1 MLLSDEK
8 KCISIIC
15 PSPKGLNLGIKL
27 QSEFDCTL
35 YIKDTSDGYVSD
47 FLGNNNEKIK
57 IYGKEFNL
65 SKVTKEAFDTSSK
78 IIFISSTGIAV
89 RAISPLL
96 QCKDKDPGIVVVD
109 LSSKYAVS
117 LVSGH
122 LGGANEMTLKVSK
135 ILNAEPVITTAT
147 DTMGI
152 IGPDILAKKYDLIID
167 GLKSAKY
174 IAALLVDNKTVGI
187 KDEYNLI
194 EISKGYEKIDNLKED
209 SIWVTNKLVCLDK
222 EILDY
227 SKILKLI
234 KKNLVLGIGCRR
246 NTPYEK
252 IIKFIEDSL
261 KKYNF
266 DIRAVKEIVSVD
278 VKKDEQGI
286 IEAAKKL
293 KCPFS
298 TFEKEDIKSV
308 QDKYEK
314 SEFVLKTLG
323 VTGVCEPCVDLA
335 GAKVII
341 SKIKHEGMTLAIGEA
356 N

>member
-8 KCISIIC
+8 ESISIIC

-27 QSEFDCTL
+27 QNELACTL
-35 YIKDTSDGYVSD
+35 YIKDASDGYISD
-47 FLGNNNEKIK
+47 FLGNKNEKIK
-57 IYGKEFNL
+57 VYGKEFNL

-89 RAISPLL
+89 RAIAPLL
-96 QCKDKDPGIVVVD
+96 QGKDKDPGVVVVD

-122 LGGANEMTLKVSK
+122 LGGGNEMTLKVSE

-167 GLKSAKY
+167 NLKSAKY

-194 EISKGYEKIDNLKED
+194 EISKGYERIEELNED
-209 SIWVTNKLVCLDK
+209 SIWVTNKIAYLEK
-222 EILDY
+222 ENLDY

-234 KKNLVLGIGCRR
+234 KKDLVLGIGFRR

-266 DIRAVKEIVSVD
+266 DIKSVKEIVSVD

-286 IEAAKKL
+286 MEAAKKL
-293 KCPFS
+293 KCPFR
-298 TFEKEDIKSV
+298 TFEREKIKTV
-308 QDKYEK
+308 QDKYER

-335 GAKVII
+335 SAKVII
-341 SKIKHEGMTLAIGEA
+341 SKIKHEGMTLAIGVV